1 MKIGKRTKENQI
13 TLEFISDL
21 KFTEFCVLVFSYIK
35 KVVNLEDDNF
45 FKVEIS
51 LREVINNAILHGNKS
66 DPHKKVHVKFKWNKK
81 RLSLVVKDENPEKI
95 DFKEINKRLQ
105 GNDPLAFSGRGIMIM
120 KSYMDKVK
128 FIPSDRGTE
137 IIMEKY
143 L

>member
-1 MKIGKRTKENQI
+1 MAIRKRKKENQI
-13 TLEFISDL
+13 SLEFISDL

-35 KVVNLEDDNF
+35 KILNLEDDHF

-66 DPHKKVHVKFKWNKK
+66 DPQKKVHVKFKWTKK
-81 RLSLVVKDENPEKI
+81 RLSLAVRDENPEKI

-105 GNDPLAFSGRGIMIM
+105 SNDPLAFNGRGIMIM

-128 FIPSDRGTE
+128 FIPSDHGTE
-137 IIMEKY
+137 IVMEKHI
-143 L
+143 